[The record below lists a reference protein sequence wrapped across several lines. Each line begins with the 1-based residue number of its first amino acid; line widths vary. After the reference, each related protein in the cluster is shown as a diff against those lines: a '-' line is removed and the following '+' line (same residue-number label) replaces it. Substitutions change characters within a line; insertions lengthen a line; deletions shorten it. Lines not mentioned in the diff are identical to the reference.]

1 MFVLIIDDDKEIN
14 LLLNS
19 AFLQAGHK
27 VMAGYNGLEALRC
40 VRENH
45 FDLIVLDIML
55 PFKSGD
61 EVLREIRLLT
71 DTPVLMLSAKDLTRT
86 KVDLLGLGA
95 DDYVTKPFDI
105 DELFARAEAIVRRCS
120 SVRQGA
126 VASRKAIDMRSKY
139 GRHIRTTSAVASRKA
154 IDMRGLSMDMETMEV
169 ALRGRTI
176 RLTAKEYQILE
187 LLLSY
192 PQKVFTKRNLF
203 ESVWGE
209 AYLVEDN
216 TLSVHVS
223 NLRGKLQ
230 EICPEEKY
238 IETVW
243 GIGYRLC
250 SQN

>member
-126 VASRKAIDMRSKY
+126 VASRKAIDMR
-139 GRHIRTTSAVASRKA
+139 
-154 IDMRGLSMDMETMEV
+154 GLSMDMETMEV